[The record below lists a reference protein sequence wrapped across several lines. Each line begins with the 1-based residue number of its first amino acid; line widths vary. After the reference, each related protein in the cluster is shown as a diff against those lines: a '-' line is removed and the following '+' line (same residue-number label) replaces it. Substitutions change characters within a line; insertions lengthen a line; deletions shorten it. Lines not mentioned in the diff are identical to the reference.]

1 VLELKRQYNEELSN
15 YRRAKGWLEEVK
27 EGTRKA
33 SELSFAEAG
42 LKLKR
47 FMINLELIRIEIE
60 KKGYVPADNEV
71 IKGFDLS
78 EDEVLKNQIKLE
90 LEV

>member
-1 VLELKRQYNEELSN
+1 MRELKEQYNAELISYN
-15 YRRAKGWLEEVK
+15 IARRWLEEVR

-33 SELSFAEAG
+33 SELSFAEAE

-60 KKGYVPADNEV
+60 KKGYVPTDNEV

-78 EDEVLKNQIKLE
+78 EDEVLENQIKLE
-90 LEV
+90 V